1 VGSNPV
7 VGHRK
12 RYLWQHPSGR
22 WYVRKCVNG
31 KMIYLGRITAEVGTA
46 AFDHQY
52 WEIVSGKSSVSKT
65 SWALLIDEMMQTDKW
80 ANYSP
85 RYRADLEEVFE
96 YLVEK
101 IGKADVARLM
111 QADIYDAM
119 DKNRHRVRFA
129 NYIPT
134 AISMLS
140 KLAIRKRW
148 RKDNPATDIEQL
160 KVPKDRQKPHLPWTD
175 GAVKKMREDGEPLP
189 LLIFE
194 IGVGSV
200 QRPGDWVDFQWG
212 DYDGDTLKLRQ
223 NKTGKALQLPC
234 TKALRAALDRA
245 KSDLGFSPHPSRH
258 ILTRSDGSAMNY
270 HTMARVMVK
279 ERKRLGL
286 FAFDQHA
293 LRYRGV
299 MELAWAGCTDDEIA
313 SYSGHTSK
321 KMIIKYA
328 GEARQVMRA
337 RQAAAKRK

>member
-1 VGSNPV
+1 MTV
-7 VGHRK
+7 RK
-12 RYLWQHPSGR
+12 KYLWQHSSGR

-31 KMIYLGRITAEVGTA
+31 KMIYLGRIVAHEGTA
-46 AFDHQY
+46 DFDHQY
-52 WEIVSGKSSVSKT
+52 WEILGGKRVEVKT
-65 SWALLIDEMMQTDKW
+65 SWAALIAAIRETEKW
-80 ANYSP
+80 ANFSP
-85 RYRADLEEVFE
+85 RYRKDLEPVFE
-96 YLVEK
+96 YLNEK
-101 IGKADVARLM
+101 IGKLDVARLT

-119 DKNRHRVRFA
+119 EKNQHRVRFA

-148 RKDNPATDIEQL
+148 RPDNPAIDIEPL
-160 KVPKDRQKPHLPWTD
+160 KVPKPRKKPHLPWTD
-175 GAVKKMREDGEPLP
+175 LAVEKMREEGEPLP
-189 LLIFE
+189 RLIFE

-223 NKTGKALQLPC
+223 NKTDTALSLPC
-234 TKALRAALDRA
+234 TIALKAALDSA
-245 KSDLGFSPHPSRH
+245 KADLGFAPHPSRH
-258 ILTRSDGSAMNY
+258 ILTRANGSKMDY
-270 HTMARVMVK
+270 HAMARVMVR
-279 ERKRLGL
+279 ERKRLDL
-286 FAFDQHA
+286 MAHDQHA

-321 KMIIKYA
+321 AMIIKYA
-328 GEARQVMRA
+328 GEARQIMRA

>member
-1 VGSNPV
+1 M
-7 VGHRK
+7 RK
-12 RYLWQHPSGR
+12 F
-22 WYVRKCVNG
+22 VNG
-31 KMIYLGRITAEVGTA
+31 KMIYLGRIAAEEGTA
-46 AFDHQY
+46 DFDRQY
-52 WEIVSGKSSVSKT
+52 WEIMSGRRVEVKT
-65 SWALLIDEMMQTDKW
+65 SWAALIAAMRETDKW

-85 RYRADLEEVFE
+85 RYRSDLDEVFE
-96 YLVEK
+96 YLIEK
-101 IGKADVARLM
+101 IGKTDVARLS
-111 QADIYDAM
+111 QPDIYDAM

-148 RKDNPATDIEQL
+148 RKDNPAIDIEQL
-160 KVPKDRQKPHLPWTD
+160 KVPKGRQKPHLPWTD
-175 GAVKKMREDGEPLP
+175 DAVEKMRKEGKPLP
-189 LLIFE
+189 RLIFE

-234 TKALRAALDRA
+234 TEKLKAALDKA
-245 KSDLGFSPHPSRH
+245 KRDLGFSPHPSRH
-258 ILTRSDGSAMNY
+258 ILTRSDGSAMSY
-270 HTMARVMVK
+270 HTMARIMVK

-286 FAFDQHA
+286 MAYDQHA

-328 GEARQVMRA
+328 GEARQIMRA